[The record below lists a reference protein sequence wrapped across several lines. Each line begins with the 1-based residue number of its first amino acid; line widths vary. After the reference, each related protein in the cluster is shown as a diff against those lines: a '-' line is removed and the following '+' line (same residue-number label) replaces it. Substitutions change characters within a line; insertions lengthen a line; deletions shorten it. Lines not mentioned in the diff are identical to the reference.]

1 VFLTFDLDRV
11 LIQNPFRLGVFPEVR
26 RRLRPFLDSRK
37 SGRTDPDLWLTRRIM
52 DAARARALGGDYI
65 GLYDWDRVINDVA
78 QELSYPERLDIEGM
92 VRGYCR
98 PPYIAVYPDVT
109 PVLELLRQRVTGMW
123 WISNGFSCYQIP
135 VVNALGL
142 DQYFDG
148 FFAPDLQGLIK
159 PQPEIFRAAI
169 DAAAEPSKAGVHI
182 GDRLTDDVAGS
193 KRAGMSAVLLERHL
207 PQSLRTVP
215 PLELPRLD
223 VFRDYAVYQ
232 ARQEGVADLFDID
245 IERECIPDAVITSLE
260 QLPQVLDAFMDRKAE
275 AAG

>member
-1 VFLTFDLDRV
+1 MCVTFDLDRG
-11 LIQNPFRLGVFPEVR
+11 QRQAPGKRGVEPEVC
-26 RRLRPFLDSRK
+26 RRLRPFVSREQT
-37 SGRTDPDLWLTRRIM
+37 GRADPDSWIVKRIL
-52 DAARARALGGDYI
+52 DVAQARAFGGDYV
-65 GLYDWDRVINDVA
+65 GLYDWDGIINDVA

-98 PPYIAVYPDVT
+98 PPYIAAYPDAAAA
-109 PVLELLRQRVTGMW
+109 LELLRQRVTGMW
-123 WISNGFSCYQIP
+123 WISNGYSRYQIP
-135 VVNALGL
+135 VVEALGL

-169 DAAAEPSKAGVHI
+169 EAAGQPPEAGVHF
-182 GDRLTDDVAGS
+182 GDRQTDDVAGS

-207 PQSLRTVP
+207 PQSLRIVS

-232 ARQEGVADLFDID
+232 ARQEGVADIFNID
-245 IERECIPDAVITSLE
+245 VETECIPDAVITSLE
-260 QLPQVLDAFMDRKAE
+260 QLPEVLDALM
-275 AAG
+275 AGKVEKTG